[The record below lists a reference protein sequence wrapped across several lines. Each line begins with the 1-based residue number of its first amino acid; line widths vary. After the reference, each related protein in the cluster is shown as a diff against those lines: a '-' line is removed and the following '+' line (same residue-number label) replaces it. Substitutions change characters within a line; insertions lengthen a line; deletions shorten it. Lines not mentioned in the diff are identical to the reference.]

1 MFKKEIIGILKNEKV
16 YYKIREKYNN
26 ELSFKET
33 FDSVINTPFIDTF
46 FQFINCYLRDKLT
59 IKSKYSNYRTQFSK
73 QYKSL
78 LIKDIKSE
86 KFEEI
91 QKYLYE
97 NGIIWNSGNC
107 IYQINV
113 FKNNSSLCLMIENGR
128 ITWSKTSDFAYG
140 RTDIKIV
147 SLEEFYP
154 IFEYVKQQ
162 IKEFYKDVN
171 FNSY

>member
-1 MFKKEIIGILKNEKV
+1 MFKKEIIRILKDEGV
-16 YYKIREKYNN
+16 YSEIMNIYNSKP
-26 ELSFKET
+26 SFKET
-33 FDSVINTPFIDTF
+33 LDSVINTPFIDSF
-46 FQFINCYLRDKLT
+46 FCFINCYLIDKIT
-59 IKSKYSNYRTQFSK
+59 MKSKYSNYRTQFSK
-73 QYKSL
+73 KYKSL
-78 LIKDIKSE
+78 LIKDIKNE
-86 KFEEI
+86 NFEEI

-107 IYQINV
+107 INQINV
-113 FKNNSSLCLMIENGR
+113 FNNNTSLCLMIESGR
-128 ITWSKTSDFAYG
+128 ITWSKTSSFAYG

-162 IKEFYKDVN
+162 IKEYYKDVN

>member
-16 YYKIREKYNN
+16 YNKIREKYYN

-33 FDSVINTPFIDTF
+33 FDSIINTPFIESF
-46 FQFINCYLRDKLT
+46 FHFINCYLRDKLI
-59 IKSKYSNYRTQFSK
+59 IKQKYTNYRTQFSK
-73 QYKSL
+73 KYKSL
-78 LIKDIKSE
+78 LIKDIKKE

-97 NGIIWNSGNC
+97 NGIIWCSGNC
-107 IYQINV
+107 ITQISV
-113 FKNNSSLCLMIENGR
+113 FDNISSICLMIENGR
-128 ITWSKTSDFAYG
+128 ISWSRTSDFAYG
-140 RTDIKIV
+140 RADIKIV

-162 IKEFYKDVN
+162 IKEYYKDVN

>member
-16 YYKIREKYNN
+16 YYKLREEYNN

-33 FDSVINTPFIDTF
+33 FDSVINTPFIDSF
-46 FQFINCYLRDKLT
+46 FHFINCYLRDKLI
-59 IKSKYSNYRTQFSK
+59 IKQKYINYRTQFSK
-73 QYKSL
+73 KYKSL
-78 LIKDIKSE
+78 LIKDIKNE
-86 KFEEI
+86 NFEEI

-107 IYQINV
+107 IYQINE
-113 FKNNSSLCLMIENGR
+113 FKNNSSLCLMIKNGR
-128 ITWSKTSDFAYG
+128 ITWSKSSNFAYG

-162 IKEFYKDVN
+162 IKEYYKDVN

>member
-1 MFKKEIIGILKNEKV
+1 MFKKEIIGILKKEKV
-16 YYKIREKYNN
+16 YYNIREKYNN

-33 FDSVINTPFIDTF
+33 FDSVINTPFIDSF
-46 FQFINCYLRDKLT
+46 FNFINSYLKDK
-59 IKSKYSNYRTQFSK
+59 IIMNSKFYNYRTQFSTN
-73 QYKSL
+73 YKSL

-97 NGIIWNSGNC
+97 NGIIWSSGNC
-107 IYQINV
+107 INQINV

-128 ITWSKTSDFAYG
+128 ITWSKTSNFAYR

-147 SLEEFYP
+147 SLEQFYP

>member
-1 MFKKEIIGILKNEKV
+1 M
-16 YYKIREKYNN
+16 
-26 ELSFKET
+26 
-33 FDSVINTPFIDTF
+33 
-46 FQFINCYLRDKLT
+46 
-59 IKSKYSNYRTQFSK
+59 KSKYNNYRTQFSK

-78 LIKDIKSE
+78 LIKDIKKE

-97 NGIIWNSGNC
+97 NGIIWCSGNC
-107 IYQINV
+107 ITQISV
-113 FKNNSSLCLMIENGR
+113 FDNISSICLMIENGR
-128 ITWSKTSDFAYG
+128 ISWSRTSDFAYG
-140 RTDIKIV
+140 RADIKIV

-162 IKEFYKDVN
+162 IKEYYKDVN